1 MAVYLIAS
9 EPVYPFF
16 VAGREG
22 RRIDIKSTEKEREA
36 WDRDRQ
42 TDRHIGRQTGRA
54 ITLHLVLVEEQ
65 DERSTPI
72 EIWTHTH
79 THTLTHLHSAR
90 RRRTSPP
97 LNAPPLIAPSHT
109 PPPLKFPRP
118 IRCRP
123 IRRPVIFSVLR
134 IVTAEV
140 SNGLSQRVHC
150 CCRVSVLIMQIAV
163 DSCA

>member
-79 THTLTHLHSAR
+79 THTHT
-90 RRRTSPP
+90 
-97 LNAPPLIAPSHT
+97 HT
-109 PPPLKFPRP
+109 PTQRA
-118 IRCRP
+118 
-123 IRRPVIFSVLR
+123 
-134 IVTAEV
+134 TAADFAAA
-140 SNGLSQRVHC
+140 QCAPAHC
-150 CCRVSVLIMQIAV
+150 AV
-163 DSCA
+163 AHSSAA

>member
-79 THTLTHLHSAR
+79 THTHTHSHTYTAR
-90 RRRTSPP
+90 DGGGLRRRSMRPRSLRRRTLLRRLNSPAQSAAAQSAARSF
-97 LNAPPLIAPSHT
+97 LAFFVSSL
-109 PPPLKFPRP
+109 
-118 IRCRP
+118 
-123 IRRPVIFSVLR
+123 LR
-134 IVTAEV
+134 YLMGCHNVCIVVAECQ
-140 SNGLSQRVHC
+140 SS
-150 CCRVSVLIMQIAV
+150 
-163 DSCA
+163 